1 MAAKRTPPSR
11 HEILS
16 RRTLL
21 ARCLLGAAATPLLL
35 SVRAQAAAAEAPLL
49 SVNDADAQK
58 LHYTE
63 DATQVKGVTAG
74 NNCGTCALYLG
85 AYGSQ
90 QGLCQAFPGKQVK
103 AAGWCSSW
111 APQI

>member
-1 MAAKRTPPSR
+1 MA
-11 HEILS
+11 HHQMLS
-16 RRTLL
+16 RRALL
-21 ARCLLGAAATPLLL
+21 TRCLLTAAVAPLATAGL
-35 SVRAQAAAAEAPLL
+35 STAVAADAPLL
-49 SVNDADAQK
+49 STDDPDAKK

-63 DATQVKGVTAG
+63 DARQVKGVTAG
-74 NNCGTCALYLG
+74 NNCGSCALYLG

-103 AAGWCSSW
+103 ASGWCSSW